1 MKLKFYKKEN
11 KWYADVPEHTE
22 AQNLMVAGA
31 DTLIEHMSNGQ
42 NSIEVEL
49 VNADLL
55 DATEYPR
62 SWLVKMT
69 RFEHDPFGATY
80 LCKIRGK
87 VIPWPAWLCNVTHT
101 VFGEH
106 PKKIFITGIN

>member
-1 MKLKFYKKEN
+1 MKLKFYKKAN
-11 KWYADVPEHTE
+11 RWYADVPEHSE
-22 AQNLMVAGA
+22 SQNLMVAGA
-31 DTLIEHMSNGQ
+31 DTLIEHMSNGKS
-42 NSIEVEL
+42 SIEVDL

-55 DATEYPR
+55 DTSEYPK

-106 PKKIFITGIN
+106 PKRIFVTGIN